1 MYRITRSISFC
12 YGHRLLGHAGKCRHL
27 HGHNAR
33 AVVTLEDGTLDEQG
47 MLVDFY
53 ELGSAL
59 KGWIDGELDHTMILC
74 RKDPLVPLLQKA
86 GERILVVDWNPTAE
100 LLARMIFERV
110 AAAGY
115 PVRDVTLWETET
127 CSASYRADPSRPAE
141 ERDSG

>member
-1 MYRITRSISFC
+1 MYRIARSISFC

-33 AVVTLEDGTLDEQG
+33 AVITLEDDALDEQG
-47 MLVDFY
+47 MLVDFQ
-53 ELGSAL
+53 ELRDAVES
-59 KGWIDGELDHTMILC
+59 WIDDELDHTMILW
-74 RKDPLVPLLQKA
+74 RDDPLVPLLRQA

-110 AAAGY
+110 VAAGY

-127 CSASYRADPSRPAE
+127 CYASYRLDPS
-141 ERDSG
+141 